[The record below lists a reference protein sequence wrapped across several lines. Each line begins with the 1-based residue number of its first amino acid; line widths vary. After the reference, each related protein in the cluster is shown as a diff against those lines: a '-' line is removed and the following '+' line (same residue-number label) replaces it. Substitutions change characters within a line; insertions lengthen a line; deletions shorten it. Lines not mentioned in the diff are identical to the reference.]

1 MEITYPICK
10 RCAFTGH
17 RPKSF
22 AWDYE
27 DKSNPKHI
35 DYLRRMEYFI
45 EHAILHN
52 QAEYFLCGSA
62 MGADTDFAEAVIR
75 LRQKYPHIR
84 LEIAEPYPSYGES
97 YAEANKARYR
107 AIIQQADKVHNA
119 SQKFTPWCISTRNRY
134 LIDHADM
141 LIAAWNG
148 LEEGGTYNTV
158 KYAQKKKKPIRYLG
172 LALPK
177 GASRFDSLC
186 VMPYQIECCISYEEQ
201 KEKDKNPY
209 KLALKAMEQAQRE

>member
-1 MEITYPICK
+1 
-10 RCAFTGH
+10 
-17 RPKSF
+17 
-22 AWDYE
+22 
-27 DKSNPKHI
+27 
-35 DYLRRMEYFI
+35 
-45 EHAILHN
+45 
-52 QAEYFLCGSA
+52 
-62 MGADTDFAEAVIR
+62 
-75 LRQKYPHIR
+75 
-84 LEIAEPYPSYGES
+84 
-97 YAEANKARYR
+97 
-107 AIIQQADKVHNA
+107 
-119 SQKFTPWCISTRNRY
+119 
-134 LIDHADM
+134 M